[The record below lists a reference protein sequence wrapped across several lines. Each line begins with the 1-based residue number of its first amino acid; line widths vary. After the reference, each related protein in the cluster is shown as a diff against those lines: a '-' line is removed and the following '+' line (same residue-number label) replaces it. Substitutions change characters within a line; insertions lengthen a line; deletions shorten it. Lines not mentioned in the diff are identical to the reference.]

1 MVYTNKTE
9 FFFTSIRADSAFQ
22 NLKHGDIVTA
32 KILSLKQG
40 GSARIFFNGANFEGK
55 VLGNNLKEGDSVKM
69 RVVINSDKILLVPEN
84 ENPKIPGNETIFS
97 KLGLPKNELTSAVL
111 SFFISSNI
119 RLDETGINKII
130 RFLKNTKKD
139 KNKAAFAAGLIESKG
154 ISLDKNIFDKVYSI
168 IFGEKDSE
176 EEQNKKSQEEQGI
189 KNNKEFSENTIS
201 SFNQDFNNDD
211 LEIFEMINHI
221 RDKSLQWIV
230 MPFKKNFE
238 NAIDLIDKDKN
249 ISGTIALLLDTNLK
263 TCKTIVLRCKIGKE
277 IWIFSVKDKTC
288 TFMQEKSGFTK
299 HEKESMENLLSICF
313 AENSIFNLKVKYG
326 SPSYESDISG
336 LDIMA

>member
-119 RLDETGINKII
+119 RLD
-130 RFLKNTKKD
+130 
-139 KNKAAFAAGLIESKG
+139 
-154 ISLDKNIFDKVYSI
+154 
-168 IFGEKDSE
+168 
-176 EEQNKKSQEEQGI
+176 
-189 KNNKEFSENTIS
+189 
-201 SFNQDFNNDD
+201 
-211 LEIFEMINHI
+211 
-221 RDKSLQWIV
+221 
-230 MPFKKNFE
+230 
-238 NAIDLIDKDKN
+238 
-249 ISGTIALLLDTNLK
+249 
-263 TCKTIVLRCKIGKE
+263 
-277 IWIFSVKDKTC
+277 
-288 TFMQEKSGFTK
+288 
-299 HEKESMENLLSICF
+299 
-313 AENSIFNLKVKYG
+313 
-326 SPSYESDISG
+326 
-336 LDIMA
+336 